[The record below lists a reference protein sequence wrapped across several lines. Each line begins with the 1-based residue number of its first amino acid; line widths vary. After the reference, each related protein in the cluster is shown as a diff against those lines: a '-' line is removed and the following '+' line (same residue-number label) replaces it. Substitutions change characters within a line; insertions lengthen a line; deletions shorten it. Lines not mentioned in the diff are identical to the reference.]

1 MADFI
6 LIELVSH
13 RCMSNK
19 DNTEEKLK
27 FEMQEMIR
35 DLFGLIES

>member
-1 MADFI
+1 
-6 LIELVSH
+6 
-13 RCMSNK
+13 MSNK

>member
-1 MADFI
+1 MEYIGSLYHTPA
-6 LIELVSH
+6 E
-13 RCMSNK
+13 SNK
-19 DNTEEKLK
+19 DNMEEKLK

>member
-1 MADFI
+1 MTSDLESLYHSFA
-6 LIELVSH
+6 E
-13 RCMSNK
+13 SNK